1 MGGNNF
7 EAVKKEPH
15 TVSDALLRQ
24 AERRLGH
31 RCGEK
36 FHEVVVRC
44 LKGDFGIM
52 AERDDRLD
60 SGLQG
65 KFRECVVERLEEL
78 AGAV

>member
-1 MGGNNF
+1 MGGNDF
-7 EAVKKEPH
+7 QVVKQVPH
-15 TVSDALLRQ
+15 AISNALLRQ

-36 FHEVVVRC
+36 FREVVVRC
-44 LKGDFGIM
+44 LKGEFGIV

-65 KFRECVVERLEEL
+65 RFREYVLDKLEEL
-78 AGAV
+78 AGVV